1 MTTSVDETTATVT
14 TMTTAGPMFQTS
26 DWTTID
32 VPEIET
38 LPKALFLRSQNMAA
52 REIFPA
58 QTHRWNQFVYATS
71 GTLVVTVVDS
81 WYVITPE
88 QAIWVPTGVLHTTGA
103 LNGAEF
109 RNLYVA
115 DIPGLGM
122 PDRCVVYSV
131 SGLLRALIVELEL
144 ASQREEPEPYIDK
157 VHELVFEQLR
167 RLPEQDFHLPWPRS
181 PQLHKVCEWLYA
193 HPADARSLDD
203 WGRVLGS
210 SGRTLA
216 RRFEKEVGITLR
228 AWRHRLRLFLALE
241 WLCAGR
247 NVTDVALDLGYASTS
262 AFTYMFRQEMGCPPS
277 GWRNH

>member
-1 MTTSVDETTATVT
+1 
-14 TMTTAGPMFQTS
+14 MFRNS

-38 LPKALFLRSQNMAA
+38 LPKAVFLRSQNMAA
-52 REIFPA
+52 REVFPPH
-58 QTHRWNQFVYATS
+58 THRWNQFVYATS
-71 GTLVVTVVDS
+71 GTLVVTVAGS
-81 WYVITPE
+81 WFVITPE

-103 LNGAEF
+103 LNGAAF

-115 DIPGLGM
+115 DVPGLGM
-122 PDRCVVYSV
+122 PDQCTVYAV

-144 ASQREEPEPYIDK
+144 AGQREETDEYIDK
-157 VHELVFEQLR
+157 VNDLVFEQLR
-167 RLPEQDFHLPWPRS
+167 RLPGQDFHLPWPQS
-181 PQLHKVCEWLYA
+181 QSLHKICESLYA
-193 HPADARSLDD
+193 NPADERCLDD
-203 WGRVLGS
+203 WGQEIGT

-228 AWRHRLRLFLALE
+228 EWRHKLRLFLALE

-247 NVTDVALDLGYASTS
+247 NVTDIALDLGYASTS

-277 GWRNH
+277 EWRSR